1 MRILFFCLPFT
12 FQVYIQE
19 FDVGIRSRN
28 MIFPLS
34 ESMPFIGKD
43 QVLDRNLV
51 GLNPCNQFIAFD
63 LQYSR
68 VIGPL
73 HHHMIRR

>member
-1 MRILFFCLPFT
+1 MRMLFFCLRFT

-43 QVLDRNLV
+43 KVLDRNLV

-63 LQYSR
+63 L
-68 VIGPL
+68 
-73 HHHMIRR
+73 